1 MTRFVFPNVLA
12 ETNGLDFCHG
22 DNPEQEPMKI
32 DTDTKYPN
40 RFNPQQNT
48 DDNQNILYEKR
59 NGKTFT
65 RSYRMNL
72 PKTAKFIASTYWDK
86 VPLPNRYWEGNNDY
100 DEKSLGF
107 AWKSKTS

>member
-1 MTRFVFPNVLA
+1 
-12 ETNGLDFCHG
+12 
-22 DNPEQEPMKI
+22 MKI

-72 PKTAKFIASTYWDK
+72 PKTAKFIASTHWDE
-86 VPLPNRYWEGNNDY
+86 VPLPNRYWEGSNDY